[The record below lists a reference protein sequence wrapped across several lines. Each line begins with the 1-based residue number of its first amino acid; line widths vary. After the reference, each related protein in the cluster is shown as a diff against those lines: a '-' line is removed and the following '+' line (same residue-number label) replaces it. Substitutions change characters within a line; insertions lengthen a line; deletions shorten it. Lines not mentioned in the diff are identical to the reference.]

1 VWDEDIIQ
9 LVMTACIIMHN
20 MIVEDEGVDE
30 KDFIY
35 DDVGE
40 KMIVSHDAT
49 PEFDA
54 FMQNYKK
61 IKDKETH
68 TQLQADLIEH
78 LWHNFLDLYTNITV
92 E

>member
-1 VWDEDIIQ
+1 
-9 LVMTACIIMHN
+9 

-30 KDFIY
+30 KDFRY

-40 KMIVSHDAT
+40 KVIVSHYAT

-61 IKDKETH
+61 IKDKERH
-68 TQLQADLIEH
+68 T
-78 LWHNFLDLYTNITV
+78 
-92 E
+92 

>member
-1 VWDEDIIQ
+1 
-9 LVMTACIIMHN
+9 
-20 MIVEDEGVDE
+20 MIVEDEGVDK

-40 KMIVSHDAT
+40 KVTVSHDAT

-68 TQLQADLIEH
+68 TQLQADLIDH
-78 LWHNFLDLYTNITV
+78 LWHNFPDLYTNIID

>member
-1 VWDEDIIQ
+1 
-9 LVMTACIIMHN
+9 
-20 MIVEDEGVDE
+20 
-30 KDFIY
+30 
-35 DDVGE
+35 VGE
-40 KMIVSHDAT
+40 KVTVSHDAT

-68 TQLQADLIEH
+68 TQLQADLIDH
-78 LWHNFLDLYTNITV
+78 LWHNFPDLYTNITD

>member
-1 VWDEDIIQ
+1 
-9 LVMTACIIMHN
+9 MTACIIMHN

-40 KMIVSHDAT
+40 KMTVSHDAT

-68 TQLQADLIEH
+68 TQLQANLIEH
-78 LWHNFLDLYTNITV
+78 LWHNFPDLYTDITV